1 MARRKRLRAGFSTG
15 TAAAAAAKAALLA
28 LGGRGPERVQVSL
41 PGGRQLEVKVA
52 GLERLGPGQARAWV
66 IKDAGDDPDVT
77 NRAEIRARV
86 GLLPPGP
93 GEEVRILGGEG
104 VGRVTRPG
112 LPVEVGGPAINPVPR
127 SMIHKALRQAW
138 RQLHQGPLRV
148 EVEISVPRGRH
159 LARHTLN
166 PRLGILGGISILG
179 TTGLVKPFSHQAYT
193 ATIESGLSVARASG
207 ARQVALSTGGKSE
220 KRLMQLLPRL
230 PEVAF
235 IQIADFFGFALEA
248 TRRAG
253 MDEVYL
259 GCFFGKAVKQAQG
272 LAYTHAHKAPLDL
285 APLAAWLEQNRAHS
299 GLVAEVAGA
308 NTARHALEILK
319 AAGRLDAVS
328 WVGEG
333 LLDQAAARLGPG
345 VALEGFIL
353 DHGGMVLFHG
363 RREGRR

>member
-1 MARRKRLRAGFSTG
+1 MARRKRLRTGFSTG

-28 LGGRGPERVQVSL
+28 LAGREPAKVQVSL
-41 PGGRQLEVKVA
+41 PGGRQLEVPVA
-52 GLERLGPGQARAWV
+52 GVERLGPGQALARV
-66 IKDAGDDPDVT
+66 VKDAGDDPDVT

-86 GLLPPGP
+86 RLLPPGP
-93 GEEVRILGGEG
+93 GPEVRILGGDG

-138 RQLHQGPLRV
+138 MQAHGGELRV
-148 EVEISVPRGRH
+148 EVEISVPRGRR

-166 PRLGILGGISILG
+166 PRLGIRDGISILG

-207 ARQVALSTGGKSE
+207 VRQVALTTGGKSE
-220 KRLMQLLPRL
+220 KRLMQLLPQL

-235 IQIADFFGFALEA
+235 IQIADFFGFALA
-248 TRRAG
+248 AARRAG
-253 MDEVYL
+253 MEKIYL

-272 LAYTHAHKAPLDL
+272 LEYTHAHKAPLDL
-285 APLAAWLEQNRAHS
+285 GPLAAWLEGQQADA

-308 NTARHALEILK
+308 NTARHALEILRRT
-319 AAGRLDAVS
+319 GRLDAVA
-328 WVGEG
+328 WVGRGVLE
-333 LLDQAAARLGPG
+333 QAAARLGPG

-353 DHGGMVLFHG
+353 DHDGTVLFHG
-363 RREGRR
+363 QREGRE